1 MIKSPKDLVLKYFK
15 AVDDQDLKSI
25 LETMQPNCLFRVET
39 HSVQLN
45 GQKEIE
51 PMFRRLWRN
60 HKSVKH
66 ENFYFIEDGR
76 TGSIAVRFNVV
87 NSMHDGSLVF
97 KSNCNFFTLD
107 KNLFSEVRVYMTGE
121 NTLDKSDK

>member
-1 MIKSPKDLVLKYFK
+1 MIQSAKDLVLKYFK
-15 AVDDQDLKSI
+15 AVDDQDLGSI
-25 LETMQPNCLFRVET
+25 LETMQPDCLFRVET

-51 PMFRRLWRN
+51 QMFRRLWRN

-66 ENFYFIEDGR
+66 ENFYFIEDDR
-76 TGSIAVRFNVV
+76 TGSVAVRFNVV
-87 NSMHDGSLVF
+87 NSLGDGGLVF

-107 KNLFSEVRVYMTGE
+107 KNLFS
-121 NTLDKSDK
+121 SPF

>member
-1 MIKSPKDLVLKYFK
+1 MIIRAKELGFKDFK
-15 AVDDQDLKSI
+15 AVDDHDLVSI
-25 LETMQPNCLFRVET
+25 LETMQPDCLFRVET

-51 PMFRRLWRN
+51 QMFRRLWRN

-66 ENFYFIEDGR
+66 ENFYFIEDDR
-76 TGSIAVRFNVV
+76 TGSVAVRFNVV
-87 NSMHDGSLVF
+87 NSLDDGGLVF

>member
-15 AVDDQDLKSI
+15 AVDDQDLGSI
-25 LETMQPNCLFRVET
+25 LETMQPDCLFRVET

-51 PMFRRLWRN
+51 QMFRRLWRN

-66 ENFYFIEDGR
+66 ENFYFIEDDR
-76 TGSIAVRFNVV
+76 TGSVAVRFNVV
-87 NSMHDGSLVF
+87 NSLDDGGLVF

>member
-1 MIKSPKDLVLKYFK
+1 MIQSAKDLVLKYFK
-15 AVDDQDLKSI
+15 AVDDQDLGSI
-25 LETMQPNCLFRVET
+25 LETMKPDCLFRVET

-51 PMFRRLWRN
+51 QMFRRLWRN

-66 ENFYFIEDGR
+66 ENFYFIEDDR
-76 TGSIAVRFNVV
+76 TGSVAVRFNVV
-87 NSMHDGSLVF
+87 NSLGDGGLVF

>member
-1 MIKSPKDLVLKYFK
+1 MIKNPKDLVLKYFK

-51 PMFRRLWRN
+51 QMFRRLWRN

-66 ENFYFIEDGR
+66 ENFYFIEDDR
-76 TGSIAVRFNVV
+76 TGSVAVRFNVV
-87 NSMHDGSLVF
+87 NSLGDGGLVF
-97 KSNCNFFTLD
+97 KSNCNFFMLE

-121 NTLDKSDK
+121 NTLNRSDQ

>member
-25 LETMQPNCLFRVET
+25 LETMKPNCMFRVET
-39 HSVQLN
+39 HNVQLD
-45 GQKEIE
+45 GRKEIE
-51 PMFRRLWRN
+51 QMFCRLWRN
-60 HKSVKH
+60 HKTVKH
-66 ENFYFIEDGR
+66 ENFYFIEDGL
-76 TGSIAVRFNVV
+76 TGSVAVRFNVV
-87 NSMHDGSLVF
+87 NSTHDGSLVF

-107 KNLFSEVRVYMTGE
+107 KNLFSEVRVYMSGE

>member
-1 MIKSPKDLVLKYFK
+1 
-15 AVDDQDLKSI
+15 
-25 LETMQPNCLFRVET
+25 MQPNCLFRVET

-51 PMFRRLWRN
+51 QMFYRLWRN

-66 ENFYFIEDGR
+66 ENFYFVEDGR
-76 TGSIAVRFNVV
+76 TGSVAVRFNVV

-97 KSNCNFFTLD
+97 KSNCNFFTLN

-121 NTLDKSDK
+121 NTLDKSDR

>member
-1 MIKSPKDLVLKYFK
+1 MLQNEQDPAKS
-15 AVDDQDLKSI
+15 DQNEQQPEVNNKEGQEI
-25 LETMQPNCLFRVET
+25 LESEL
-39 HSVQLN
+39 LN

-66 ENFYFIEDGR
+66 ENFYFIEDGQ
-76 TGSIAVRFNVV
+76 TGSVAVRFNVV

>member
-39 HSVQLN
+39 HNVQLN

-51 PMFRRLWRN
+51 QMFYRLWRN
-60 HKSVKH
+60 HKTVKH
-66 ENFYFIEDGR
+66 ENFYFIEDGL
-76 TGSIAVRFNVV
+76 TGSVAVRFNVV
-87 NSMHDGSLVF
+87 NSMHDGSLIF
-97 KSNCNFFTLD
+97 KSNCNFFTLH

-121 NTLDKSDK
+121 NTLDKSDQ

>member
-1 MIKSPKDLVLKYFK
+1 MIQSAKDLVLKYFK
-15 AVDDQDLKSI
+15 AVDDQDLGSI
-25 LETMQPNCLFRVET
+25 LETMKPDCLFRVET

-51 PMFRRLWRN
+51 QMFRRLWRN

-66 ENFYFIEDGR
+66 ENFYFIEDDR
-76 TGSIAVRFNVV
+76 TGSVAVRFNVV
-87 NSMHDGSLVF
+87 NSLDDGGLVF